1 MPQAAARGSD
11 IGDDLARERTADRE
25 EGWPDAG
32 DAPAAAALA
41 PRRGGAPA
49 LAAGLLA
56 GRPRRVGAAAARR
69 RTGGMRGRRTGK
81 GGRSR
86 LCVGRPAVIQAHIL
100 ALRGSEVHGHRRRR
114 DALGWFCAAVS
125 LVAACTGSRRRPRQ
139 HPGGDFPADGAGG
152 LGHGRGLGSHLRL
165 KLMAQLG
172 QQLFGPL
179 HRGHDLD
186 AVSIVDEL
194 PKLQRSRAENH
205 GRLRV
210 PHQGDAQRRADG
222 IQDLLLLL
230 GVGARLGDAA
240 EGLRRCGADLLGAW
254 CGGWRLLPLLVLCN
268 LGRRLLLGS
277 LPGLLCF
284 SRLLGDEQPSTRL
297 RTRLL

>member
-152 LGHGRGLGSHLRL
+152 LGHGRGRGSGRSGGGGECGGACGTIGLRSGAVPRQPAAPGRLQALPALGCESGEGPLSARGPLQLLPRQARQSLRRQGAARPSTARGRGSSDRFDRPGLRL
-165 KLMAQLG
+165 
-172 QQLFGPL
+172 PL
-179 HRGHDLD
+179 YM
-186 AVSIVDEL
+186 
-194 PKLQRSRAENH
+194 Q
-205 GRLRV
+205 GR
-210 PHQGDAQRRADG
+210 
-222 IQDLLLLL
+222 
-230 GVGARLGDAA
+230 
-240 EGLRRCGADLLGAW
+240 
-254 CGGWRLLPLLVLCN
+254 
-268 LGRRLLLGS
+268 
-277 LPGLLCF
+277 
-284 SRLLGDEQPSTRL
+284 
-297 RTRLL
+297 

>member
-1 MPQAAARGSD
+1 MVGNQPRGILRQGPARLLQLLRQPVAALKLHGDHSPIVQVLGAKRTSD
-11 IGDDLARERTADRE
+11 GAGGGDPHLNLARRRLHELFLRGRSFLAL
-25 EGWPDAG
+25 GPL
-32 DAPAAAALA
+32 AALA
-41 PRRGGAPA
+41 FRGGRF
-49 LAAGLLA
+49 AGL
-56 GRPRRVGAAAARR
+56 
-69 RTGGMRGRRTGK
+69 GRRSG
-81 GGRSR
+81 
-86 LCVGRPAVIQAHIL
+86 
-100 ALRGSEVHGHRRRR
+100 
-114 DALGWFCAAVS
+114 
-125 LVAACTGSRRRPRQ
+125 
-139 HPGGDFPADGAGG
+139 GG